1 MTMLVVAMAAALMLL
16 EWAGAA
22 TAKNASE
29 AELRANEVHPRA
41 AFKGV
46 SFAHASANLNTHLLA
61 RSHLITRPCK
71 DFRHDDLDAMLH
83 VLAGHGDQSFADLYT
98 ARQDNR
104 RVTTRDKLTRQLE
117 AERNTLVQL
126 QAQNSTAAGAVDSM
140 LRDRKCIEIV
150 VRYAHHLSDA
160 KREALHELV
169 DALPL
174 LPHPADLDAVP
185 ASPSVAVQ
193 RIVDRYAKQVRALEC
208 HVTVID
214 GCTGGDFESCM
225 TVCPGAPDP
234 PQHVIE
240 TCRAT
245 CETQCSGAASQA
257 QLLPNASPQAQVSS
271 ANAPSN
277 VDPPYW
283 GDSWFVVM
291 SRNST
296 LEDGSSG
303 GFRACLRWYDWSRF
317 ASRTDCTSG
326 GATSSTLLP
335 GDGKLYQVLPGPP
348 FCVVAD
354 LEQTA
359 VAPFWLQQDAVY
371 LGTGVEHGVPVHIWD
386 RREGP
391 DGDAHI
397 YKVAQDDGRPIQ
409 MLTTG
414 PDLGRGRE
422 SNQKDYINYIEQ
434 EIPGEVFDLPAACQD
449 GRAQVVDWV
458 EMLADPN
465 VILDL

>member
-1 MTMLVVAMAAALMLL
+1 M
-16 EWAGAA
+16 
-22 TAKNASE
+22 S
-29 AELRANEVHPRA
+29 
-41 AFKGV
+41 
-46 SFAHASANLNTHLLA
+46 
-61 RSHLITRPCK
+61 
-71 DFRHDDLDAMLH
+71 
-83 VLAGHGDQSFADLYT
+83 
-98 ARQDNR
+98 
-104 RVTTRDKLTRQLE
+104 
-117 AERNTLVQL
+117 
-126 QAQNSTAAGAVDSM
+126 
-140 LRDRKCIEIV
+140 
-150 VRYAHHLSDA
+150 
-160 KREALHELV
+160 
-169 DALPL
+169 
-174 LPHPADLDAVP
+174 
-185 ASPSVAVQ
+185 
-193 RIVDRYAKQVRALEC
+193 
-208 HVTVID
+208 
-214 GCTGGDFESCM
+214 
-225 TVCPGAPDP
+225 VCPGAPNP

-240 TCRAT
+240 TCRVT
-245 CETQCSGAASQA
+245 CETQCSGTSSQG
-257 QLLPNASPQAQVSS
+257 QLPPSALARAQVPP
-271 ANAPSN
+271 ADKPSD
-277 VDPPYW
+277 VEPPYW

-296 LEDGSSG
+296 LEDGSPG

-317 ASRTDCTSG
+317 ASRTDCTSEG
-326 GATSSTLLP
+326 TTSSTLLP

-371 LGTGVEHGVPVHIWD
+371 LGTGVEHEVPVHIWD

-397 YKVAQDDGRPIQ
+397 YKVAQSDGRPIQ

-422 SNQKDYINYIEQ
+422 TNQKDYMNYIEK
-434 EIPGEVFDLPAACQD
+434 EIPGEVFDVPAACLD